1 MAEQDRL
8 EYFHAKGRAEATRM
22 LYAIAGEDFQ
32 DIRHDGRQWQTIRA
46 TVEMPLGQIPTLK
59 TKDGMLCLSNTM
71 ARYVAKKFG
80 LVGEGLW
87 NETLNDLIVEVLQ
100 EFVNNYSAN
109 YIYWKFLKRAPEPE
123 NSDKIVENI
132 RSDLLKRLDYIKS
145 ISEKRGNPKFL
156 LADKIQLADVWLYT
170 TLEFAKLG
178 FPDAME
184 ITPWA
189 KEFTSAYEADSKI
202 SAYLAKRP
210 QTPM

>member
-1 MAEQDRL
+1 MAERDRL
-8 EYFHAKGRAEATRM
+8 EYFNAKGRAEATRM
-22 LYAIAGEDFQ
+22 LYAIAGEDFH
-32 DIRHDGRQWQTIRA
+32 DIRHDNRQWQTIRA

-59 TKDGMLCLSNTM
+59 TKDGILCLSNTM

-109 YIYWKFLKRAPEPE
+109 YIYWKFLKRTPEPE

-132 RSDLLKRLDYIKS
+132 RSDLLKRLDYIRS

-156 LADKIQLADVWLYT
+156 LADKNLLSLV
-170 TLEFAKLG
+170 F
-178 FPDAME
+178 
-184 ITPWA
+184 
-189 KEFTSAYEADSKI
+189 
-202 SAYLAKRP
+202 
-210 QTPM
+210 QTQWR